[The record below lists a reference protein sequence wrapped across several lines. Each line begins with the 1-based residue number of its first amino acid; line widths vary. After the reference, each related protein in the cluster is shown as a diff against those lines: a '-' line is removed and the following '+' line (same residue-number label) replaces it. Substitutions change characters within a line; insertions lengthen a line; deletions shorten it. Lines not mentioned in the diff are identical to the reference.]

1 MSKHDKERESQAP
14 TTTDADAPIIVDLPV
29 VTEDETSSFTS
40 LQLPDFIDPKKPAT
54 SPRVRLK
61 TGEFDTSQLYAALG
75 EAERDEA
82 DGKKGKKGGKDKQ
95 KVPRTYKPEHFIN
108 RELSWLDFNW
118 RVLQMALDE
127 DTPILE
133 RLKFLCISSSNL
145 DEFFEVRVARLM
157 QQARMDAP
165 SMGPDQMTPSQQLDE
180 LNVRTKK
187 FVAEQYRILNDVILP
202 ALEESDVHFV
212 RRSRWTESQ
221 AAWVADYFKRE
232 VLPVLSPIGL
242 DPAHPFPRIINKSL
256 NFIVSL
262 KGEDA
267 FGRESGIAVVQAPRS
282 LPRLISMP
290 EEIAGGPNSFVFLS
304 SVIHAHVDK
313 LFAGMVVRGC
323 YQFRVT
329 RNAELFVD
337 EEEIEDLLIA
347 LEDELYGRHYGD
359 AVRLEVADNCPMEV
373 AQFLLDHFHLKEDN
387 LFQVNGPVNLNRL
400 MMIPG
405 EVERPDLKY
414 APLIADNA
422 LITERYRQDIF
433 ARLREVGD
441 VLMHHPFQSFSTVTD
456 FIRQAAQDPNVLA
469 IKQTIYRTEFD
480 STMIEALLHAAHQGK
495 EVTAVIEL
503 RARFDEARNIKLAS
517 RFQEAGAHVV
527 YGVVGYKTHAKM
539 TLVVRREQDG
549 LKRYIH
555 LGTGN
560 YHPRTAKLYT
570 DFGLLSAN
578 QSLGEDVHKMFQ
590 QLTGLGR
597 VIELKHALQ
606 APFSLHP
613 SLIQMIHAEAEL
625 ARQGKPAYIM
635 AKMNSLTEV
644 EVIKALYDASCAGVQ
659 IDLIVRGICRLR
671 PGVKNVSENIRVRSI
686 VGRFLEHTRV
696 YYFGADGEHKVYC
709 ASADWMTRNLKRR
722 VEAAFPI
729 LDPDLKK
736 RVIHESFEIYL
747 QDNSQAWELGQDCD
761 YTRRQPAHGEPTL
774 KAQDMLI
781 KKLIQHKE
789 PPVMESALR
798 IFSPSPSQKKRR
810 KRDS

>member
-1 MSKHDKERESQAP
+1 MSQEKQNKELSSTQPQVIEIPAH
-14 TTTDADAPIIVDLPV
+14 
-29 VTEDETSSFTS
+29 EDDNPSFTS
-40 LQLPDFIDPKKPAT
+40 LQLPDFINPTKPAT
-54 SPRVRLK
+54 NTRIARPK
-61 TGEFDTSQLYAALG
+61 TGEFDTSLLR
-75 EAERDEA
+75 AEVERSRQ
-82 DGKKGKKGGKDKQ
+82 KD
-95 KVPRTYKPEHFIN
+95 VSYKPEHFIN

-118 RVLQMALDE
+118 RVLEMALDE
-127 DTPILE
+127 ATPLLE

-165 SMGPDQMTPSQQLDE
+165 KMGPDKMTPQEQLDE

-187 FVAEQYRILNDVILP
+187 FVAEQYRILNDVLLP
-202 ALEESDVHFV
+202 KLEQHGVHFV
-212 RRSRWTESQ
+212 RRSRWTKKQ
-221 AAWVADYFKRE
+221 ADWVADYFHRE

-242 DPAHPFPRIINKSL
+242 DPAHPFPRILNKSL

-262 KGEDA
+262 QGEDA

-282 LPRLISMP
+282 LPRLIEMP
-290 EEIAGGPNSFVFLS
+290 EDVAGNADAFVFLS
-304 SVIHAHVDK
+304 SVIHAHVGQ
-313 LFAGMVVRGC
+313 LFEGMTVRGC

-373 AQFLLDHFHLKEDN
+373 AKFLLDHFHLKEEN

-405 EVERPDLKY
+405 AVPRPDLKY
-414 APLIADNA
+414 APLQPENV
-422 LITERYRQDIF
+422 LIHERYRQDIF
-433 ARLREVGD
+433 SRLREVGD

-469 IKQTIYRTEFD
+469 IKQTVYRTELD
-480 STMIEALLHAAHQGK
+480 SVLTDALVKAAHKGK

-517 RFQEAGAHVV
+517 RLQEAGAHVV

-539 TLVVRREQDG
+539 TLVVRREDNG
-549 LKRYIH
+549 LRRYMH

-570 DFGLLSAN
+570 DFGLLSADPE
-578 QSLGEDVHKMFQ
+578 LGEDVHKMFQ
-590 QLTGLGR
+590 QLTGLGQ
-597 VIELKHALQ
+597 VIELNHALQ

-613 SLIQMIHAEAEL
+613 GLIQLIRDEAEL
-625 ARQGKPAYIM
+625 AKQGKPAHIM

-644 EVIKALYDASCAGVQ
+644 DVIKELYTASQAGVR
-659 IDLIVRGICRLR
+659 IDLIIRGICRLK
-671 PGVKNVSENIRVRSI
+671 PGVKGVSENIHVRSV

-696 YYFGADGEHKVYC
+696 YYFGANGEHKVYC

-729 LDPDLKK
+729 RDAELKK
-736 RVIHESFEIYL
+736 RVIQESFEFYL
-747 QDNSQAWELGQDCD
+747 QDNMQAWELSNDSV
-761 YTRRQPAHGEPTL
+761 YRRQKPAEGQKVF
-774 KAQDMLI
+774 KAQEMLI
-781 KKLIQHKE
+781 KKLIQHKQ
-789 PPVMESALR
+789 PPVIPNAFSVFSAE
-798 IFSPSPSQKKRR
+798 
-810 KRDS
+810 DAED